1 MIGDTFICA
10 GCGKTFQKVKTDKEA
25 DIEAKKLFDVD
36 NASESEDF
44 AVICSDCFKEYMKMI
59 SN

>member
-25 DIEAKKLFDVD
+25 DTEAKKLFGVD
-36 NASESEDF
+36 NASEREDM
-44 AVICSDCFKEYMKMI
+44 AVICDDCFKEYMKMI